1 MMSQE
6 PLSGKKVLIPRGANQ
21 AKSFSRLI
29 EKYGG
34 IPVEI
39 PLLSFKPISLDDHLK
54 QVLNSLES
62 YDWIVFTSNTT
73 VETFLSFFPEGLPD
87 AMPKVAA
94 IGERTGILLEKKGLG
109 PHFVPTKYVAEVFAE
124 EFITHIRPGSRVL
137 IPKGNLAREHI
148 AMTIRENGSFA
159 DEIVVYETYLPEG
172 SKLKL
177 KNALAEDGLDILMF
191 TSPSTVNHFMEAVVE
206 YGLREQA
213 DRCIVSCIGPVTHER
228 LLEFG
233 FTVHASPEQYTV
245 ADMVETT
252 IDYLE
257 SVQ

>member
-1 MMSQE
+1 MITPE
-6 PLSGKKVLIPRGANQ
+6 PLAGKQVLIPRGAGQ

-39 PLLSFKPISLDDHLK
+39 PLISFKPISLDGNLK

-73 VETFLSFFPEGLPD
+73 VETFLSFFPEGLP
-87 AMPKVAA
+87 AHLPKVAA
-94 IGERTGILLEKKGLG
+94 IGDRTGILLEKKGLG
-109 PHFVPTKYVAEVFAE
+109 PHFVPSKYVAEVFAE
-124 EFITHIRPGSRVL
+124 EFIANINPGSRVL

-148 AMTIRENGSFA
+148 AMTIRENGSYA
-159 DEIVVYETYLPEG
+159 DEIVVYETVLPEP

-177 KNALAEDGLDILMF
+177 KKALTGGGLDILMF
-191 TSPSTVNHFMEAVVE
+191 TSPSTVNHFMEAVEE
-206 YGLREQA
+206 YGLRDEA
-213 DRCIVSCIGPVTHER
+213 DRCIVACIGPVTHQR

-245 ADMVETT
+245 ADMVEST
-252 IDYLE
+252 IEYLE